1 MKYTTVSF
9 VMKRMID
16 ISLFF
21 LFVCIPLVVNPFAT
35 DFWYKPKIEFVYA
48 LVIIILIAVII
59 RHLFLNAP
67 LRFKYTHLTI
77 PLVVYAGS
85 AVISTVFSIAPKL
98 SLYGD
103 VMREESVFTILS
115 YVALTFIFSQ
125 LVESKKQCHA
135 LIKALIFSSLI
146 ISLNA
151 IINYFGYF
159 PIKHLVPMRR
169 EGSGEGSFIGNAN
182 FLGKFL
188 VLVLPLASAYYL
200 TVKTKVDKVF
210 LSTSV
215 LILLYAL
222 LLTFTRASWVG
233 CMVGFVTFFILTSRT
248 ILREKRKWILVSM
261 IPALVM
267 VVISTLPLLP
277 DKKQNVTDILKERIY
292 SVFNFKEGSGVATR
306 IFVWKKTIGIIQ
318 ERPLIGYGPDA
329 HVKAMEKFN
338 LDYALKFNNWVQIEE
353 EGKKIIR
360 FNNWTLLDRAHNNYL
375 DITVGQG
382 LIGLAA
388 YLIIIIA
395 FQIWLW
401 RTIKYEED
409 SAMRIIFSGIFA
421 SVSGYLVNDLFI
433 FSVVSVSPTFWS
445 LMGLT
450 IAMEKICKK
459 NNKNV

>member
-1 MKYTTVSF
+1 MKHTTLSF
-9 VMKRMID
+9 LMKRIID

-35 DFWYKPKIEFVYA
+35 DFWYKPKIESVYA

-59 RHLFLNAP
+59 RHLFLNVP

-98 SLYGD
+98 SMYGD
-103 VMREESVFTILS
+103 VMREESMFTILA

-125 LVESKKQCHA
+125 LVESKKQCHT
-135 LIKALIFSSLI
+135 LIKGLIFSSLI

-169 EGSGEGSFIGNAN
+169 DGFGEGSFIGNAN

-188 VLVLPLASAYYL
+188 VLLLPLTSAYYL
-200 TVKTKVDKVF
+200 TVKTKAEKVF

-233 CMVGFVTFFILTSRT
+233 CMVGFVTFFILAKRT
-248 ILREKRKWILVSM
+248 IFREKRKWILVSM
-261 IPALVM
+261 IPALVI
-267 VVISTLPLLP
+267 VVIATFPLLP
-277 DKKQNVTDILKERIY
+277 DTKQNITDILKKRIY
-292 SVFNFKEGSGVATR
+292 SALNFKEGKGVATR
-306 IFVWKKTIGIIQ
+306 LFVWKKTIGIIQ

-329 HVKAMEKFN
+329 HVKAMETFN
-338 LDYALKFNNWVQIEE
+338 LDYCLKFNDWVQIEKD
-353 EGKKIIR
+353 GKKVIR
-360 FNNWTLLDRAHNNYL
+360 FDNWTLLDRAHNNYL
-375 DITVGQG
+375 DIAVGQG

-388 YLIIIIA
+388 YISIILT

-401 RTIKYEED
+401 RTIKNEED
-409 SAMRIIFSGIFA
+409 RAMRIIFSAIFA
-421 SVSGYLVNDLFI
+421 SVCGYLVNDLFI

-450 IAMEKICKK
+450 ISM
-459 NNKNV
+459 KNVRT

>member
-1 MKYTTVSF
+1 MMKHSTLSF
-9 VMKRMID
+9 LMKRIID

-21 LFVCIPLVVNPFAT
+21 LFVCIPLVINPFAT
-35 DFWYKPKIEFVYA
+35 DFWYKPKIESVYA

-67 LRFKYTHLTI
+67 LRFKYIHLTI
-77 PLVVYAGS
+77 PLLAYAAS

-103 VMREESVFTILS
+103 VMREESMFAILS

-135 LIKALIFSSLI
+135 LIKGLIFSSII

-159 PIKHLVPMRR
+159 PIKHLEPIGIRGPGV
-169 EGSGEGSFIGNAN
+169 GSFIGNAN
-182 FLGKFL
+182 FLGKYL
-188 VLVLPLASAYYL
+188 VLALPLSGAYYL
-200 TVKTKVDKVF
+200 TVKTKVEKVF
-210 LSTSV
+210 LSASV
-215 LILLYAL
+215 LIYLYAL

-233 CMVGFVTFFILTSRT
+233 CMVGFVIFFILTKRT
-248 ILREKRKWILVSM
+248 ILRKNRKWIPVSM
-261 IPALVM
+261 LLVLVI
-267 VVISTLPLLP
+267 VVISTFTLLP
-277 DKKQNVTDILKERIY
+277 ENKQNLTDILKERIY
-292 SVFNFKEGSGVATR
+292 AVLDFKEGKGVATR
-306 IFVWKKTIGIIQ
+306 LFVWKKSIGIIQ

-338 LDYALKFNNWVQIEE
+338 LDYCLKFNDWVQIEE
-353 EGKKIIR
+353 GGKKIIR

-375 DITVGQG
+375 DIAIGQG

-388 YLIIIIA
+388 YISIILT

-401 RTIKYEED
+401 RTIKNEGD
-409 SAMRIIFSGIFA
+409 SASRIIFSGIFA
-421 SVSGYLVNDLFI
+421 SVCGYIVNDFFI

-450 IAMEKICKK
+450 ISMK
-459 NNKNV
+459 NIRT